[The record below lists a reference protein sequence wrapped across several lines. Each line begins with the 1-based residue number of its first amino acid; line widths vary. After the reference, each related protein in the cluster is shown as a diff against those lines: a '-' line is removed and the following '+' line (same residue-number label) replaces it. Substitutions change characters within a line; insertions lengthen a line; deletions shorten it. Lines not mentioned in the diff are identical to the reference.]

1 VTALPN
7 IVVPLIAAFTDDTS
21 TLSEVRV
28 SRVVRFHLER
38 GAKGFVV
45 CGETG
50 DPYLLAHSERKQ
62 LLEWV
67 SRESHGLPI
76 WVNVTAMTTAGAV
89 DLCQHASR
97 HGAKGA
103 VVCPPPVGRFFS
115 NEAKAMLTSVQR
127 HGNLATVFAD
137 PEGKW
142 SSVLEEGGSPVS
154 LASAVDPAWAVLDR
168 PSPDEMNAG
177 GYVVTPFSMF
187 GADKVPKI
195 LEKLEVFRPAL
206 QSLIRHGGL
215 NRAARAA
222 MAELGC
228 DVGTS
233 RSPVHDLND
242 DGRKMLAGILTAL
255 KA

>member
-1 VTALPN
+1 MTALPN

-28 SRVVRFHLER
+28 SRVVRFHMER

-45 CGETG
+45 GGETG

-62 LLEWV
+62 FLEWV
-67 SRESHGLPI
+67 TRESQGLPV
-76 WVNVTAMTTAGAV
+76 WVNVTATTTSGAV

-103 VVCPPPVGRFFS
+103 VVCPPPVGRFFT
-115 NEAKAMLTSVQR
+115 NEAKAMLAAVQR

-142 SSVLEEGGSPVS
+142 STVLEAGGTQVS
-154 LASAVDPAWAVLDR
+154 LAGSIEADWAVLER
-168 PSPDEMNAG
+168 PSPDEMTSG

-187 GADKVPKI
+187 GADKLAKV
-195 LEKLEVFRPAL
+195 LERLEVFRPAL

-222 MAELGC
+222 MVELGC

-233 RSPVHDLND
+233 RSPVFDLND

-255 KA
+255 KG